1 MNVPLLD
8 LKRQYQTIKGDIDQ
22 AIADVVESQ
31 GFKLGP
37 RVAEFEALIA
47 EYCGTKRAVGVA
59 SGSDALLLALMA
71 YGVGRDD
78 EVITT
83 PYTFFATGGAI
94 ARLGAVP
101 VFVDIDP
108 LTYNMDPSCVEA
120 AISDRTRA
128 IMPVHLYGQ
137 CVDMDPI
144 VETARARG
152 VAVIEDAAQAIG
164 AEYKGRRAGSLGD
177 MGCFSF
183 FPSKNLGGYGDG
195 GMITTDDDAVA
206 DLLVSLREHGQT
218 LKGGGE
224 TKQYHHWTVGLNSRL
239 DALQAAVLTVKF
251 RYLDEWS
258 NGRAANADYYS
269 GRFAGSPVTP
279 PHREE
284 WNRHI
289 YNQYMIRVRDR
300 DGLRAHLR
308 DKGIG
313 CALYYPVPLHL
324 QECFAS
330 LGYAEG
336 DLPESEKA
344 ARETLSIPIFA
355 LLSEEE
361 RQHVAT
367 TILDYVGR

>member
-1 MNVPLLD
+1 MKVPLLD
-8 LKRQYQTIKGDIDQ
+8 LRRQYGTIKQEIDG
-22 AIADVVESQ
+22 AIAEVVESQ

-37 RVAEFEALIA
+37 KVAEFEGLIA
-47 EYCGTKRAVGVA
+47 EYCGTRRAVGVA

-108 LTYNMDPSCVEA
+108 ATYNMAPSGIDA
-120 AISDRTRA
+120 AMTGRTKA

-137 CVDMDPI
+137 CADMDPI
-144 VETARARG
+144 METARKHG
-152 VAVIEDAAQAIG
+152 VVVIEDAAQAIG

-177 MGCFSF
+177 IGCFSF

-195 GMITTDDDAVA
+195 GMITTNDDTVA

-218 LKGGGE
+218 LKDGGE
-224 TKQYHHWTVGLNSRL
+224 TQQYHHWTVGLNSRL
-239 DALQAAVLTVKF
+239 DALQAAILTVKF
-251 RYLDEWS
+251 RHLDQWS
-258 NGRAANADYYS
+258 DGRARNADHYT
-269 GRFAGSPVTP
+269 GRFAGSAVIP

-289 YNQYMIRVRDR
+289 YNQYMIRLADR
-300 DGLRAHLR
+300 DGLMAHLR
-308 DKGIG
+308 ANGIG

-330 LGYAEG
+330 LGYHEG

-355 LLSEEE
+355 LLTESEKDF
-361 RQHVAT
+361 VAT
-367 TILDYVGR
+367 TILEYVAE